1 MESAATASTLISSSL
16 PSPASAQAPQD
27 EDELSYV
34 IRHLRAS
41 RGQWPKVAAG
51 SGVPYATVVKV
62 AQDRT
67 PNPRYGTVR
76 RLAQWFRNHA
86 GNP

>member
-1 MESAATASTLISSSL
+1 MESAATASTLISSSPP
-16 PSPASAQAPQD
+16 PSPAVVRD
-27 EDELSYV
+27 EDELAFV

-67 PNPRYGTVR
+67 PNPRYATVR